1 MRTKDENKRHAI
13 RNATVVEVV
22 TGGISSTSIAKIA
35 ARAGL
40 SQGTIYLYFPSK
52 EALLQNVYLEIK
64 RDIHTGIMSTVYNED
79 TSEQNLRRMWFGLID
94 YAKEHPDDFA
104 FSELVSA
111 AQLLGSDH
119 IAELEKLAGEI
130 GAVIQQAV
138 DDGTLID
145 APVSSLLPVLVAPA
159 IQSART
165 IAISKKDMDHAQL
178 GQIFEIIWR
187 GVARTV

>member
-52 EALLQNVYLEIK
+52 EALLQDVYLEIK
-64 RDIHTGIMSTVYNED
+64 RDIHARIMSTVHEGD

-94 YAKEHPDDFA
+94 YAKGHPDDFA

-119 IAELEKLAGEI
+119 IAELAKLAGEI
-130 GAVIQQAV
+130 AAVIQQAV
-138 DDGTLID
+138 DDCTLID

-178 GQIFEIIWR
+178 EQIFEIIWR
-187 GVARTV
+187 GVARSA